1 MNENTGSLCPSCGF
15 DNIPGTDAC
24 EQCMTSLTQ
33 EDIPP
38 EEARDAIEKSLMN
51 DTVAD
56 LQPARPITIAAG
68 ESLEEAVAAMREAQ
82 VGCLLV
88 TSADGALTGIITER
102 DLLTRVAGRIEDLSA
117 HAVGDFMTPRPETL
131 EEHRTLGY
139 ALHRMM
145 VGDLRHL
152 PLVDEAGVPV
162 GIISSRDI
170 VGRIAVLVGAV

>member
-1 MNENTGSLCPSCGF
+1 MSESTCPSCGF
-15 DNIPGTDAC
+15 DNIPGADTC
-24 EQCMTSLTQ
+24 EQCMTSLTH

-38 EEARDAIEKSLMN
+38 EEARDAVEKSLLG
-51 DTVAD
+51 DTVAE
-56 LQPARPITIAAG
+56 LRRARPVTIGTG
-68 ESLEEAVAAMREAQ
+68 ESLKKVVATMRDAR

-88 TSADGALTGIITER
+88 TATDGALVGIITER
-102 DLLTRVAGRIEDLSA
+102 DLLTKVAGRIEDLSA
-117 HAVGDFMTPRPETL
+117 HAVSEFMTAQPETL
-131 EEHRTLGY
+131 EEHRSLGY

-170 VGRIAVLVGAV
+170 VGRIAELLGAV